1 MPKPTLPLEAR
12 DQQIAALAAAG
23 VRQGEI
29 ARRLGV
35 HRNSVGRRLRLPTV
49 QAHIEAMQAQ
59 VFERVWQRE
68 SERIVEQLEAGR
80 QARQEERARRR
91 AQRQGQG
98 TALPR
103 EDSQPN
109 PYWPTRQHAQA
120 MAKGQALAQQ
130 RQDEAFPLEH
140 EPAPAL
146 PSPGATMPREQGLD
160 PAFYAAQEERWQTR
174 LEELKRWPV

>member
-23 VRQGEI
+23 VRHGEI

-49 QAHIEAMQAQ
+49 QEHIEAMQAQ
-59 VFERVWQRE
+59 VFERVWQFE

-80 QARQEERARRR
+80 QARQEERARKRALRR

-98 TALPR
+98 TGLPL
-103 EDSQPN
+103 EDSQLGPH
-109 PYWPTRQHAQA
+109 WPIR
-120 MAKGQALAQQ
+120 QALDQPQA
-130 RQDEAFPLEH
+130 ETALLEQ
-140 EPAPAL
+140 EPA
-146 PSPGATMPREQGLD
+146 S
-160 PAFYAAQEERWQTR
+160 AFLNVQARLEAAHQAS
-174 LEELKRWPV
+174 LEELKHWLMS

>member
-1 MPKPTLPLEAR
+1 MACLALGALPHGPEYHAPLPSPGLFWYPFLYIFAPFCLTYWRTLPMPKPTLPLEAR

-49 QAHIEAMQAQ
+49 QAHMEAMQAQ

-80 QARQEERARRR
+80 QARQEERARKREERALRR
-91 AQRQGQG
+91 AQGQG
-98 TALPR
+98 RTLSR
-103 EDSQPN
+103 EDSSYD
-109 PYWPTRQHAQA
+109 PY
-120 MAKGQALAQQ
+120 
-130 RQDEAFPLEH
+130 
-140 EPAPAL
+140 
-146 PSPGATMPREQGLD
+146 
-160 PAFYAAQEERWQTR
+160 
-174 LEELKRWPV
+174 